1 MIQPELP
8 NVLHNLNFEI
18 NSGEKVELVHMMRT

>member
-8 NVLHNLNFEI
+8 NVLHSLNFEI
-18 NSGEKVELVHMMRT
+18 NAGEKVDLVPMIRT